1 MVPCSARWMGAA
13 YDLPRPRQRLRMR
26 SGLDMSVQEKIVAH
40 AGRHAVIL
48 CHPDA
53 HSFNHGIAKAYCD
66 AVRTAGQDVVFRDLY
81 AIGFDPV
88 LKADEMP
95 TIAHPALSTD
105 VTAELD
111 LLAGCDVFVLIYPI
125 WFGSPP
131 AMMKGYIERV
141 LGSGV
146 VPADIQKQVRT
157 DLLGNKRLLSFTT
170 SATTDI
176 WLNEQGQE
184 QGLRSV
190 LDNYLMHAFGMHSQ
204 EHHRFDH
211 ITPGLSE
218 RFAHQYFLEIEG
230 HAQRVCAHIAFGDEA
245 ILQDPKLARRFT
257 R

>member
-1 MVPCSARWMGAA
+1 MQPALDACGIGLAA
-13 YDLPRPRQRLRMR
+13 IPEATLRMR
-26 SGLDMSVQEKIVAH
+26 LGVDMSEQQKIVAR

-48 CHPDA
+48 CHPDEY
-53 HSFNHGIAKAYCD
+53 SFNHGIAKAYCD
-66 AVRTAGQDVVFRDLY
+66 AVRTAGQEVVFRDLY
-81 AIGFDPV
+81 ALGFDPL
-88 LKADEMP
+88 LKADERP
-95 TIAHPALSTD
+95 TIANPVRSED

-111 LLAGCDVFVLIYPI
+111 LITGCDVFVLIYPI

-141 LGSGV
+141 FGSGV
-146 VPADIQKQVRT
+146 PPADIQKRVRN

-184 QGLRSV
+184 EGLRSV

-204 EHHRFDH
+204 EHKRFDH
-211 ITPGLSE
+211 ITPGLNE
-218 RFAHQYFLEIEG
+218 RFARQYLLEIAG
-230 HAQRVCAHIAFGDEA
+230 HAQRMCAHIAFGDEA
-245 ILQDPKLARRFT
+245 ILQDPQLARRVT